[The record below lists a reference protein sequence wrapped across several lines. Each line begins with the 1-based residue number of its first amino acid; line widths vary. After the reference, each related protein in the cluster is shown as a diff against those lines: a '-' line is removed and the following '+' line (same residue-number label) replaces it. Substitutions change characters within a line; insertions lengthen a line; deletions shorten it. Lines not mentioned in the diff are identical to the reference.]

1 MLRRLTVLLLLW
13 PLTAAADTA
22 WRNQLAD
29 NPSAYLAM
37 HAGDPVMWQRWDR
50 AAVERARREDKLLY
64 ISIGYFSCH
73 WCHVMQKESYRNAE
87 IAGVLNAGFI
97 PVKVDRE
104 LNPALDAHL
113 IEFVERTRGYSGWP
127 LNVFVTPEG
136 HPLLGIVY
144 LPPGDFLG
152 LIRNLQ
158 NSWQQDRRKLKR
170 MAAKAAEVMQPP
182 VLKLDPALAAG
193 LGERYEKA
201 LIHSALTLA
210 DETAGGFGSQN
221 KFPQVPQLMA
231 LLAAQRHRPDPRLQ
245 EFLQTTLDQMMRRG
259 LHDLLGG
266 GFFRYTVDPDWRT
279 PHFEKML
286 YDNALLADLYLAAA
300 VVLDNPAYEQQ
311 ARRTLDFMLRELG
324 TGTGAL
330 AASLSAVDDNNIEGG
345 YYLWDDAA
353 LGKLLAKDELRVA
366 RLAWDMQGAATLEAG
381 HLPIQSL
388 TPAQVADTLRMQI
401 TDVNTYLA
409 SAMQKLLEAR
419 RKRQLPKDSKML
431 AAWNGLALSAL
442 SHAAQLSD
450 AGRYRQAARALRDF
464 LVNTVW
470 DGNALQRA
478 VGKHGVFGQA
488 ALEDYAYVAAGL
500 VAWAEVSGSREDQ
513 RIAASMIQQA
523 LQRFFGARGWR
534 LSEQPLIAHGGH
546 EAVIADGPLPSP
558 SATLLAAA
566 LRLARSTGDTSL
578 RRQALAALNTAHDR
592 IASEP
597 FWYASQ
603 VAAVAGVQSEQQ

>member
-1 MLRRLTVLLLLW
+1 MPRQLILLLLLW
-13 PLTAAADTA
+13 PLSSAADSTLQ
-22 WRNQLAD
+22 NQLAD

-37 HAGDPVMWQRWDR
+37 HAGDPVKWQLWDQ

-73 WCHVMQKESYRNAE
+73 WCHVMQKESYRNPE
-87 IAGVLNAGFI
+87 IAGVLNAGFV

-144 LPPGDFLG
+144 LPPGDFLE
-152 LIRNLQ
+152 LTRNLQ
-158 NSWQQDRRKLKR
+158 KSWQQERHKLKG
-170 MAAKAAEVMQPP
+170 MAAAAAEVMQPP
-182 VLKLDPALAAG
+182 ELRLDPALAAG

-201 LIHSALTLA
+201 LLHSALTLA
-210 DETAGGFGSQN
+210 DETSGGFGSQN

-231 LLAAQRHRPDPRLQ
+231 LLAVQRHRPDPRLR
-245 EFLQTTLDQMMRRG
+245 EFLQTTLDQMMQRG
-259 LHDLLGG
+259 LHDMLGG

-300 VVLDNPAYEQQ
+300 AVLGNPAYEQQ

-324 TGTGAL
+324 TGTGAF
-330 AASLSAVDDNNIEGG
+330 AASLSAVDDHNVEGG
-345 YYLWDDAA
+345 YYLWDDAT
-353 LGKLLAKDELRVA
+353 LEKLLTKDELQVA
-366 RLAWDMQGAATLEAG
+366 RLAWDMHGAAALEAG
-381 HLPIQSL
+381 HLPIRSL
-388 TPAQVADTLRMQI
+388 TPVQVADTLKLDAGAVKKRL
-401 TDVNTYLA
+401 D
-409 SAMQKLLEAR
+409 SAQKKLLEAR
-419 RKRQLPKDSKML
+419 RQRQVPKDSKML

-442 SHAAQLSD
+442 SHAAQLDD
-450 AGRYRQAARALRDF
+450 AGRYRRAAGALRDF
-464 LVNTVW
+464 LVTTVW
-470 DGNALQRA
+470 DGKALKRA
-478 VGKHGVFGQA
+478 VGKQGAFGEA
-488 ALEDYAYVAAGL
+488 ALEDYAYVASGL
-500 VAWAEVSGSREDQ
+500 VAWAGVSGSQEDL
-513 RIAASMIQQA
+513 RIATAMIRQA
-523 LQRFFGARGWR
+523 LQRFLTAHGWR
-534 LSEQPLIAHGGH
+534 LSEKPLIAHGGH

-566 LRLARSTGDTSL
+566 IQLARSTGDTGL
-578 RRQALAALNTAHDR
+578 RQQALAALNTAHDR
-592 IASEP
+592 VASEP

-603 VAAVAGVQSEQQ
+603 VAAVAGVQSDTK